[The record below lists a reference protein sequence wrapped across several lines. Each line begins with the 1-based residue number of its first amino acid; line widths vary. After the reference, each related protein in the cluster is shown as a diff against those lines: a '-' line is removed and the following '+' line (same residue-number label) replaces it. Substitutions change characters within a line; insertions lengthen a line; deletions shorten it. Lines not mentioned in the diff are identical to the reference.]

1 MRAHLVCSRS
11 VTYNLIPLIHIIP
24 CPFDN
29 QYVTTYDDFPNN
41 AEYRGYN
48 SCKPT
53 YGGANHRKYDNHHH
67 YNYSDGHYESHD
79 RSENTKDA
87 ADFLGQMVELK
98 SQFTEMKSQ
107 QQILLE
113 SMKCIQNLWSNQ
125 IKQNVQHSYQMDNQ
139 FLTYNV

>member
-1 MRAHLVCSRS
+1 MGIEFTKHWKRPTIFGAKFLEIFCRHNFS
-11 VTYNLIPLIHIIP
+11 
-24 CPFDN
+24 
-29 QYVTTYDDFPNN
+29 NN
-41 AEYRGYN
+41 AEYRDYN

-79 RSENTKDA
+79 MPENTKDA

-113 SMKCIQNLWSNQ
+113 SRAVTINRFGSNRIDSSSQ
-125 IKQNVQHSYQMDNQ
+125 PINRFKTTESIH
-139 FLTYNV
+139 

>member
-1 MRAHLVCSRS
+1 M
-11 VTYNLIPLIHIIP
+11 
-24 CPFDN
+24 
-29 QYVTTYDDFPNN
+29 
-41 AEYRGYN
+41 EYRDYN

-79 RSENTKDA
+79 RPEKTKDA
-87 ADFLGQMVELK
+87 ADFFRLNDRIELK
-98 SQFTEMKSQ
+98 SQFTEMKSHSQ

-125 IKQNVQHSYQMDNQ
+125 IKPV
-139 FLTYNV
+139 V